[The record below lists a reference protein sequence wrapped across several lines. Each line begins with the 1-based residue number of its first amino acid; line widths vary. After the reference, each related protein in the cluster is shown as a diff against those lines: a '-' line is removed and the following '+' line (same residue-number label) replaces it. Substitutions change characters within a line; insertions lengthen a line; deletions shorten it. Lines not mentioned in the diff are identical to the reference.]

1 VDSDLFVIGALAFV
15 AVAAFLILFMPKFN
29 ERLAFL
35 TAICGGAAAII
46 FVLPAL
52 R

>member
-1 VDSDLFVIGALAFV
+1 VDSDLFVIGALALL
-15 AVAAFLILFMPKFN
+15 AVAAFLILSMPKVN

-46 FVLPAL
+46 FVLQAL

>member
-1 VDSDLFVIGALAFV
+1 MEVDLFVIGALAFV
-15 AVAAFLILFMPKFN
+15 AAAAFLILFMPKFN

-35 TAICGGAAAII
+35 TAMCGGAAAII
-46 FVLPAL
+46 FVLQAL